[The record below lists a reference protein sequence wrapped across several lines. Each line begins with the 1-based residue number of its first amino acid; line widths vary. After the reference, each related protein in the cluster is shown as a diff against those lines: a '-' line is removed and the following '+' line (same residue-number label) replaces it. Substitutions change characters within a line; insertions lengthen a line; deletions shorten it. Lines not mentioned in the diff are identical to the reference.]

1 MKDYIVQKHE
11 VKLDGTWCEVN
22 AVVDTE
28 NKIMFHDPRQQ
39 PAPAAGI
46 SAGISSAIAP
56 TPGAFSVNHLMIYK
70 GDPYYRTSRTMRVL
84 LNQDLDIV
92 AKLKAKQ
99 PEPDKPSPGC
109 FYATI
114 VLD

>member
-39 PAPAAGI
+39 PAPA
-46 SAGISSAIAP
+46 SVAP
-56 TPGAFSVNHLMIYK
+56 AVPGAFSVNHLMIYK
-70 GDPYYRTSRTMRVL
+70 GDPYYRVSRTMRVL

-92 AKLKAKQ
+92 TKLEANQ

-114 VLD
+114 ILD